1 VKKCALVLC
10 AALGF
15 FTCVKN
21 HQAVTAPATVVPGGM
36 KLISAAG
43 RSFQMGEVGIAEP
56 VHTVSFTQD
65 FYMDSTE
72 VTQAEYE
79 RVTGVNP
86 SNFTGD
92 SENPVEQVTWFDAV
106 LYCNARSKLEGR
118 DTVYTYTAVDLSGSS
133 CDGLAGISAAMLTK
147 GYRLPTEAEWEYAC
161 RAGSATEYYWGD
173 SINGNYCWYYAN
185 GGDSTHPVAQKMPNA
200 WGLYDM
206 SGNVAEW
213 CHDWY
218 AGYSAG
224 AATDPTGPATGTGRV
239 VRGGAWNNVNDSY
252 GSAYRGANDP
262 AAGYGNLGFRAV
274 VPW

>member
-1 VKKCALVLC
+1 
-10 AALGF
+10 
-15 FTCVKN
+15 
-21 HQAVTAPATVVPGGM
+21 M

-43 RSFQMGEVGIAEP
+43 QSFQMGEVGIAEP
-56 VHTVSFTQD
+56 VHAVSFTRD

-79 RVTGVNP
+79 RVTGMNP

-92 SENPVEQVTWFDAV
+92 SANPVEQVTWFDAV

-118 DTVYTYTAVDLSGSS
+118 DTVYAYTAVDLSGNA
-133 CDGLAGISAAMLTK
+133 CDALTGISAAMLTK

-161 RAGSATEYYWGD
+161 RAGTSTEYYWGD
-173 SINGNYCWYYAN
+173 SIDGNYCWYYGNA
-185 GGDSTHPVAQKMPNA
+185 GDSTHPVAQKMPNA

-206 SGNVAEW
+206 SGNVWEW

-218 AGYSAG
+218 AGYSAT
-224 AATDPTGPATGTGRV
+224 AATDPTGPPTGTGRV

-252 GSAYRGANDP
+252 GSAYRGSNDP
-262 AAGYGNLGFRAV
+262 ATAYGNLGFRAV
-274 VPW
+274 LPW